1 MTQAMSQVLRIVIRT
16 LLTKV
21 GVSLELSPIRI

>member
-1 MTQAMSQVLRIVIRT
+1 MNQAQTLFTIIVVS

-21 GVSLELSPIRI
+21 GVSLEFSPQRI